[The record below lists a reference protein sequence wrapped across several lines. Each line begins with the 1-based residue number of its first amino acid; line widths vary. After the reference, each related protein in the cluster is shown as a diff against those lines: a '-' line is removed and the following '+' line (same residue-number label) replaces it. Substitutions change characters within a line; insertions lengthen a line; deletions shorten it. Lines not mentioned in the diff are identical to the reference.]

1 LTYPGEYKAVSFLL
15 YHRHRVRVHHI
26 AQVLGASTKTVWTW
40 IVRLR
45 RGLKLGRR
53 TWIRRKNSVPYI
65 HSIGA
70 VRLAKVFQALIRW
83 MRYRANG
90 GSLDLAAILRGE
102 EPP

>member
-1 LTYPGEYKAVSFLL
+1 LTYSGEFKAVSFIL

-26 AQVLGASTKTVWTW
+26 AQVIGASTKTVWTW

-53 TWIRRKNSVPYI
+53 GWIRRKNSVPFMY
-65 HSIGA
+65 SIGA

-90 GSLDLAAILRGE
+90 GSLDLDAVLRGE